1 MSLHRTE
8 IIGRLTADPETR
20 MVNGATPVTNFNVAV
35 DSDYKSRNGE
45 DIPATFYRV
54 AVWNKQA
61 DACAKYLH
69 KGDPVYCD
77 GEPSVRSYQGHDGTT
92 KFSLELRANKV
103 QFLSTKRD
111 SMNNNNT
118 TSQLAQYTPPASAS
132 VSQFEEDDLP
142 F

>member
-8 IIGRLTADPETR
+8 FIGRLTADPETR
-20 MVNGATPVTNFNVAV
+20 MVGETPVTNFGVAV
-35 DSDYKSRNGE
+35 DPDYQPRGGE
-45 DIPATFYRV
+45 EKPATFYRV

-77 GEPSVRSYQGHDGTT
+77 GEPSVRTYQGRDGTW
-92 KFSLELRANKV
+92 KASLELRAAKV
-103 QFLSTKRD
+103 QFLSSKRD
-111 SMNNNNT
+111 GTAAAPIPS
-118 TSQLAQYTPPASAS
+118 SAAQPAQS
-132 VSQFEEDDLP
+132 VPAPVLDDDDLP

>member
-20 MVNGATPVTNFNVAV
+20 MVNGTTPVTNFNVAV

-77 GEPSVRSYQGHDGTT
+77 GEPSVRSYQGRDGTT

-103 QFLSTKRD
+103 QFLSSKRD
-111 SMNNNNT
+111 SMNNNDT
-118 TSQLAQYTPPASAS
+118 TSQLAQYTQPASAPA
-132 VSQFEEDDLP
+132 SQFEEDDLP